1 MWPFRWDDIFTLA
14 NALCGTVEL
23 VKKAD
28 KDKQK
33 YSGYGIGLDNQGV
46 FSLSNGSQFSN
57 VIFFGTDMSFSV
69 QFNYN
74 KKDILIIGKEPTDR
88 LDDTILTAEK
98 EYSIIFTDH
107 DKNYCLLLHYRA
119 ANSYV
124 FVNYV
129 EIIKYQVKNTEINV
143 TPSCLGNVSKEFLVD
158 NMKIHYKVCYKE
170 MK

>member
-1 MWPFRWDDIFTLA
+1 M
-14 NALCGTVEL
+14 
-23 VKKAD
+23 KKAD

-107 DKNYCLLLHYRA
+107 DKNYCLLLHYSA

-129 EIIKYQVKNTEINV
+129 EIIKY
-143 TPSCLGNVSKEFLVD
+143 
-158 NMKIHYKVCYKE
+158 
-170 MK
+170 